1 VTDAPAGAGEDRVF
15 VLGAGRAG
23 RGLTRALRT
32 AGVTVAGLHGRRA
45 DAAAADPVTAGPLPA
60 SLGSAT
66 IVLVAV
72 QDAALD
78 VALDELLA
86 GPLSPHAVVLQAS
99 GSAEPRR
106 LEEARRRGHAAG
118 TFHPLVPLA
127 DPARAPE
134 LLRGGWVGLDG
145 DDAAIAA
152 GRRLAAALGAST
164 LVIPPGQKPRYHAAA
179 VFASNFPTVLAAIAE
194 RLMREA
200 GVESESGTAAV
211 RALLAAA
218 AANVARGDTR
228 AALTGPVVRGDAVT
242 IGRHLE
248 ALASDEEAREVYL
261 CLSRAALALRGGE
274 PDRQMAAML
283 RGDDEDRRTGSGTAH
298 P

>member
-1 VTDAPAGAGEDRVF
+1 MPPVTDSTGDAIDDRVF

-32 AGVTVAGLHGRRA
+32 AGVNVVGLHGRRS
-45 DAAAADPVTAGPLPA
+45 DAAAPDPVSAGPLPV
-60 SLGSAT
+60 SLADAGV
-66 IVLVAV
+66 VLVAV

-78 VALDELLA
+78 AAIDELLA
-86 GPLSPHAVVLQAS
+86 GPLAAGAALLQAS
-99 GSAEPRR
+99 GSATPAR
-106 LEEARRRGHAAG
+106 LDEARRRGHPSG

-127 DPARAPE
+127 DPARAPG

-145 DDAAIAA
+145 DADAVDA
-152 GRRLAAALGAST
+152 GRRLAVALGAST
-164 LVIPPGQKPRYHAAA
+164 LLIPPGQKARYHAAA

-200 GVESESGTAAV
+200 GVDAASGTDAV

-218 AANVARGDTR
+218 AANVASGDTR

-242 IGRHLE
+242 IGRHLD
-248 ALASDEEAREVYL
+248 ALSSDEEARDVYR
-261 CLSRAALALRGGE
+261 CLSRAALSMMPAGQGSEKIRELLGE
-274 PDRQMAAML
+274 ASR
-283 RGDDEDRRTGSGTAH
+283 
-298 P
+298 